1 MNRATGPSEPTPE
14 RMATSGGHAIDS
26 IEITPA
32 SEGGHIVK
40 KRFKSKPVKRSGAMH
55 SGIESH
61 YKEPEEAV
69 FGKGQDK
76 EMMAHVAKHL
86 GIGGAVKAQADE

>member
-1 MNRATGPSEPTPE
+1 MNKAEAAPAPE
-14 RMATSGGHAIDS
+14 RMSTAGGHKIAS

-32 SEGGHIVK
+32 DTGGGHVVR

-76 EMMAHVAKHL
+76 EMMAHVAHHL
-86 GIGGAVKAQADE
+86 GIGGAVKAQADD